1 MSPTRRP
8 QPRAR
13 FTVRL
18 PAGEARAV
26 QRLAAEWGVSPSAAA
41 SRLVQEA
48 LRADVEH
55 QHSALIEA
63 AVERA
68 VGRALERV
76 GDLAF
81 RAALDSGEG
90 RRLVSSVLVAQ
101 IGLEPARR
109 LRREAHSAA
118 WQHLREPVPTPP
130 EADGV
135 CQDSRIPS

>member
-1 MSPTRRP
+1 MSPARRP
-8 QPRAR
+8 QPRVR

-18 PAGEARAV
+18 PTGEVRAV
-26 QRLAAEWGVSPSAAA
+26 QRLAAEWGISPSAAA

-68 VGRALERV
+68 VRQAFERV

-81 RAALDSGEG
+81 RAALDGDET
-90 RRLVSSVLVAQ
+90 RRLVLA
-101 IGLEPARR
+101 L
-109 LRREAHSAA
+109 LTNAA
-118 WQHLREPVPTPP
+118 GAER
-130 EADGV
+130 A
-135 CQDSRIPS
+135 